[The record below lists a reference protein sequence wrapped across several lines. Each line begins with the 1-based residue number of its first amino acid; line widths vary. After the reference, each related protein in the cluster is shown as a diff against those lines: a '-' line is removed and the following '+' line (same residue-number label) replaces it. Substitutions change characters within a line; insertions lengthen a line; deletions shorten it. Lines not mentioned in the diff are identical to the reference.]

1 MGIKDLKEKRKTTR
15 RTKRKALC
23 VEGYGA
29 ESKQKS
35 KAKKGKKKKGKKSPL
50 RSRPKGNEMTGT
62 KYYGVDAKGKRK
74 LALGRVRADRG
85 PPFSR

>member
-1 MGIKDLKEKRKTTR
+1 MGP
-15 RTKRKALC
+15 KANKKARQR
-23 VEGYGA
+23 E
-29 ESKQKS
+29 KS
-35 KAKKGKKKKGKKSPL
+35 KIKKKGKKSPL
-50 RSRPKGNEMTGT
+50 RSRPKGNEYDRN

>member
-1 MGIKDLKEKRKTTR
+1 MGP
-15 RTKRKALC
+15 KAN
-23 VEGYGA
+23 
-29 ESKQKS
+29 K
-35 KAKKGKKKKGKKSPL
+35 KAKEKKKGKKGKRAHSGL
-50 RSRPKGNEMTGT
+50 DQKEMNTTGT

>member
-23 VEGYGA
+23 VEDYGA

-35 KAKKGKKKKGKKSPL
+35 KAKKGKKKGKKSPL

>member
-1 MGIKDLKEKRKTTR
+1 MGP
-15 RTKRKALC
+15 KANKKARQR
-23 VEGYGA
+23 E
-29 ESKQKS
+29 KS
-35 KAKKGKKKKGKKSPL
+35 KKKKKKREKGKKSPL
-50 RSRPKGNEMTGT
+50 RSRPKGNEYDRN